1 MNKSIILIVFLITYS
16 ICDDDC
22 TSLSTE
28 TSCTAKSGCKWTAG
42 ITCAGDDSCTSKT
55 ASESECTE
63 TKYTPKIKCTY
74 TAALAATCSGN
85 TACTQVTS
93 LETAAACEGTKYGGT
108 VCTYDSETPA
118 CSGGSEC
125 SSVTGSDLNTATK
138 CESTYSGQTACE
150 YKAGTP
156 ATCTGGT
163 GSECTLTSSDLT
175 TSTKCE
181 ATTYNGAQTS
191 CVYSIGTCAAE
202 SGDNSNGNP
211 KDNNSRF
218 INVSLLFSFLYLLF

>member
-1 MNKSIILIVFLITYS
+1 M
-16 ICDDDC
+16 D
-22 TSLSTE
+22 
-28 TSCTAKSGCKWTAG
+28 
-42 ITCAGDDSCTSKT
+42 
-55 ASESECTE
+55 
-63 TKYTPKIKCTY
+63 
-74 TAALAATCSGN
+74 
-85 TACTQVTS
+85 
-93 LETAAACEGTKYGGT
+93 TAAACEGTKYGGT
-108 VCTYDSETPA
+108 ACTYNSGETPT
-118 CSGGSEC
+118 CTGGTEC
-125 SSVTGSDLNTATK
+125 SSVTGTDLDTATK
-138 CESTYSGQTACE
+138 CESTYFGQTACE

-202 SGDNSNGNP
+202 SGGNNNGNP
-211 KDNNSRF
+211 EDNKSRF

>member
-42 ITCAGDDSCTSKT
+42 ITCTGDDSCPSKT
-55 ASESECTE
+55 TTETECTE

-85 TACTQVTS
+85 AACTQVTS
-93 LETAAACEGTKYGGT
+93 LETA
-108 VCTYDSETPA
+108 
-118 CSGGSEC
+118 EC
-125 SSVTGSDLNTATK
+125 SSISSTDLTTATK

>member
-1 MNKSIILIVFLITYS
+1 MNKSLILIVFLITYS

-85 TACTQVTS
+85 TACTQVT
-93 LETAAACEGTKYGGT
+93 
-108 VCTYDSETPA
+108 PA
-118 CSGGSEC
+118 CAGGSEC

-163 GSECTLTSSDLT
+163 DSECTRTSSDLT

-191 CVYSIGTCAAE
+191 GVYSIGTCAAE